1 MRRYWVPQEMRAS
14 DNVVLT
20 GDVLHHIRDVC
31 RMHLGSKFEVILEG
45 GHAHLVEIVH
55 EDKRSSIAKI
65 LETRT
70 IPDLAR
76 PHIHLVMAI
85 PKIPVFE
92 AVVEKA
98 VEMGVKSIIPF
109 YSEFSHIRGRNDM
122 YDKKGPRFER
132 IVQSATQQ
140 CGRGERMQI
149 ESPEPLSAVLERF
162 NRTEGAVG
170 LFAYEGEG
178 VLTARDGVDALRS
191 KPGVQDIWIFVG
203 AEGGFSDAEVELF
216 KAQGLKPVTLGPQ
229 VLRVETACVT
239 LVGIIKYGFD
249 LMR

>member
-1 MRRYWVPQEMRAS
+1 MRRYWVPQEMRAA

-45 GHAHLVEIVH
+45 GEAHLVEIIH
-55 EDKRSSIAKI
+55 EDKKSSIAKI
-65 LETRT
+65 LESRQ

-98 VEMGVKSIIPF
+98 VEMGVKSIFPF

-122 YDKKGPRFER
+122 YDKKTARFER
-132 IVQSATQQ
+132 IVLSATQQ

-149 ESPEPLSAVLERF
+149 EKPVGFTEILEKF
-162 NRTEGAVG
+162 NRTEGAGG

-178 VLTARDGVDALRS
+178 VLTAREGVEALRA
-191 KPGVQDIWIFVG
+191 KEPLNDIWIFVG
-203 AEGGFSDAEVELF
+203 AEGGFSDAEVDVF
-216 KAQGLKPVTLGPQ
+216 KAHGLKPVTLGPQ